1 MKAIL
6 AQKQSNMSGEDE
18 DGLMSQ
24 VSLVGVELFSYV
36 NASFL
41 PIN

>member
-1 MKAIL
+1 MQAIL
-6 AQKQSNMSGEDE
+6 AQKQGNMSGEDE

-24 VSLVGVELFSYV
+24 VNLVGFQLFSYV

-41 PIN
+41 PMN